1 LGKLKLNGNL
11 WVLIKVFFFF
21 VHPTKGNPIHCSCES
36 QELWEWL
43 HDHLKWKLLDEMSG
57 KSQLNCNQPE
67 TLKGKDFLK
76 MEPQDFCDAPLI
88 MKLAIQDIQTYS
100 VLVSWQSREHS
111 GLSGYQVI
119 YHSLEVPDEVRY
131 FSIQEFFNR
140 ELLCQ
145 KLFQLG

>member
-1 LGKLKLNGNL
+1 MSEK
-11 WVLIKVFFFF
+11 
-21 VHPTKGNPIHCSCES
+21 KGNPIHCSCES

-43 HDHLKWKLLDEMSG
+43 HDHLKWSLLDELTG
-57 KSQLNCNQPE
+57 KSQLHCNQPE

-88 MKLAIQDIQTYS
+88 MKLAIQDIQPYS

-119 YHSLEVPDEVRY
+119 YHSLEVPDEVSAFCVRAFQGFHGALRRSRPNVRLNY
-131 FSIQEFFNR
+131 FAIRFAV
-140 ELLCQ
+140 CT
-145 KLFQLG
+145 

>member
-1 LGKLKLNGNL
+1 MD
-11 WVLIKVFFFF
+11 LIIKTFDFQKPLSYLFS
-21 VHPTKGNPIHCSCES
+21 GNPIHCSCES

-43 HDHLKWKLLDEMSG
+43 HDHLKWNLLDELSG

-88 MKLAIQDIQTYS
+88 MKLAIQDIQPYS

-119 YHSLEVPDEVRY
+119 YHSLEVPDEVR
-131 FSIQEFFNR
+131 FFPSLGLALDVLR
-140 ELLCQ
+140 KICQ
-145 KLFQLG
+145 LPGG

>member
-1 LGKLKLNGNL
+1 MSVSKA
-11 WVLIKVFFFF
+11 
-21 VHPTKGNPIHCSCES
+21 NPIHCSCES

-43 HDHLKWKLLDEMSG
+43 HDHLKWNLLDELTG

-88 MKLAIQDIQTYS
+88 MKLAIQDIQPYS

-119 YHSLEVPDEVRY
+119 YHSLEVPDEVR
-131 FSIQEFFNR
+131 
-140 ELLCQ
+140 LLRSANSRSD
-145 KLFQLG
+145 